1 MLHLERVKTS
11 LALGA
16 VISACFLAGCTTQG
30 AGGLTD
36 GVKTSSI
43 GKISSTRTSYAY
55 SAKDKECLARA
66 MFFESNRSSRD
77 GLVAVGTVVMNRL
90 RSGEYGN
97 TVCAVVGQ
105 KGQFAPGVLSR
116 KMNSAALPDV
126 TAAADAVLKGERHP
140 AVKNAMFFH
149 TAGLRFPYK
158 NMHYV
163 LQAGGNAFY
172 EKRSRRHRLQRSNQ
186 DTQVAEAAASQEK
199 TAEIPQKAVAAER
212 PRQRSVSSRDMAFA
226 TQIRSAA
233 TGRSAGTVAVEE
245 PATVAA
251 AEEMTVTLPENG
263 IPLPQKRASIPSA
276 GAGLVQQA
284 SATTADLVGQSTL
297 SYEADP
303 KVADAIGALIA
314 AQARP
319 MRQ

>member
-1 MLHLERVKTS
+1 
-11 LALGA
+11 
-16 VISACFLAGCTTQG
+16 
-30 AGGLTD
+30 
-36 GVKTSSI
+36 
-43 GKISSTRTSYAY
+43 
-55 SAKDKECLARA
+55 
-66 MFFESNRSSRD
+66 
-77 GLVAVGTVVMNRL
+77 
-90 RSGEYGN
+90 
-97 TVCAVVGQ
+97 
-105 KGQFAPGVLSR
+105 
-116 KMNSAALPDV
+116 
-126 TAAADAVLKGERHP
+126 
-140 AVKNAMFFH
+140 MFFH